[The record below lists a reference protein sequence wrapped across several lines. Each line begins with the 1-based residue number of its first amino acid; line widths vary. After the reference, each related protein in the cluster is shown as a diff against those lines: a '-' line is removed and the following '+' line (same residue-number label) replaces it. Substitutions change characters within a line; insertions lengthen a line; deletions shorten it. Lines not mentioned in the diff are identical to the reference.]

1 MSSNCSGN
9 SKSGDVPSLWGRL
22 FHYLRPY
29 WHWAVLS
36 LLLTL
41 LVTGLSLMPPKLM
54 QLLLDEAIPRKNMK
68 LLWQLSALLL
78 GVYLVNTVISFA
90 RTYLMSW
97 LGQKVLYDMRSE
109 LYQHLQRLSLSFY
122 DTHRTGQLMSRI
134 TGDVGMLEGF
144 LIHSI
149 PQFFVDLLTLFGIG
163 FVLFQTNWK
172 LALISLAPT
181 PFLFFMTVKYKDF
194 ILPVYRRLRYAWGDL
209 TSFLSDTLGGIRVV
223 KVFNQEEH
231 EVKRFRIK
239 NERILKGSLQG
250 VLIWSIFFP
259 TMGLISTISLVAVWF
274 IGGKQVMEGTLS
286 LGVLTMFT
294 LYLQRFYMPVQNL
307 AQLNDVI
314 QRTKASAERV
324 FEILDTQP
332 DIQNAPEAIV
342 PEEIKGH
349 ILLENV
355 KFSYPGSNEPSLKG
369 INLEIRPGEMVGIV
383 GRSGA
388 GKSTLVALIPRFYD
402 PTEGCIKLDGIDL
415 RKIDIFSLRANIG
428 MVLQEPYLFHG
439 TIKENIAY
447 GKPDSDMLGIIR
459 AAKAANAHQFI
470 MEFPEAYDSYVGER
484 GMKLSGGQRQR
495 ISIARALL
503 RDPKILILDEATSSV
518 DSESEYAIQKAL
530 ERLLQGRTTI
540 AIAHRLSTLRKAHK
554 LIVLENGEIVEEGT
568 HEELME
574 KENGIYRRFVE
585 IQMRMSE
592 TLSTASD
599 GNGNGHKNELAHTA
613 SSSQKARGD
622 NKSCLTNG
630 NLNLT

>member
-1 MSSNCSGN
+1 MGSNSSSD
-9 SKSGDVPSLWGRL
+9 SQSLWGRL
-22 FHYLRPY
+22 FRYLRPY
-29 WHWAVLS
+29 WYWALLS
-36 LLLTL
+36 LVLTL
-41 LVTGLSLMPPKLM
+41 LVTGLSLLPPKLM
-54 QLLLDEAIPRKNMK
+54 QLLLDKAIPQKNMS
-68 LLWQLSALLL
+68 LLWHLCGLLL
-78 GVYLVNTVISFA
+78 GVYLITAVISFI

-109 LYQHLQRLSLSFY
+109 LYHHLQRLSLSFY
-122 DTHRTGQLMSRI
+122 DHHRTGQLMSRI

-163 FVLFQTNWK
+163 FVLFQTDTK
-172 LALISLAPT
+172 LALIALAPS
-181 PFLFFMTVKYKDF
+181 PLLFVMTVKYKDF
-194 ILPVYRRLRYAWGDL
+194 VLPVYRRLRYAWGDL

-231 EVKRFRIK
+231 EVHRFRLK
-239 NERILKGSLQG
+239 NQRILQTSLQS
-250 VLIWSIFFP
+250 VLIWSTFFP
-259 TMGLISTISLVAVWF
+259 TMGLVSTISLVAVWF
-274 IGGKQVMEGTLS
+274 VGGKAVMEGTLS

-307 AQLNDVI
+307 AHLNDVI

-332 DIQNAPEAIV
+332 DITNAPDAVV
-342 PEEIKGH
+342 PETVEGHLRLKG
-349 ILLENV
+349 V
-355 KFSYPGSNEPSLKG
+355 QFAYPGNSEPVLKG
-369 INLEIRPGEMVGIV
+369 IDLEIRPGEMIGIV

-388 GKSTLVALIPRFYD
+388 GKSTLAALIPRFYD
-402 PTEGCIKLDGIDL
+402 PTAGSIELDGIDL
-415 RKIDIFSLRANIG
+415 RKIDLHTLRKHIG

-447 GKPDSDMLGIIR
+447 GKPEANMLEIIR

-470 MEFPEAYDSYVGER
+470 MEFPDAYDAYVGER
-484 GMKLSGGQRQR
+484 GTKLSGGQRQR

-503 RDPKILILDEATSSV
+503 RDPKILILDEATSAV
-518 DSESEYAIQKAL
+518 DSESEYAIQQAL

-540 AIAHRLSTLRKAHK
+540 AIAHRLSTLRKANK
-554 LIVLENGEIVEEGT
+554 LIVLESGEIVEQGT

-574 KENGIYRRFVE
+574 KEDGIYRRLVE

-592 TLSTASD
+592 TLNFTPVL
-599 GNGNGHKNELAHTA
+599 NGNGQQPPT
-613 SSSQKARGD
+613 GG
-622 NKSCLTNG
+622 NG
-630 NLNLT
+630 RHVATVGSRT

>member
-1 MSSNCSGN
+1 MSSNCSDN

-22 FHYLRPY
+22 FRYLRPY
-29 WHWAVLS
+29 WHWAILS
-36 LLLTL
+36 LMLTL
-41 LVTGLSLMPPKLM
+41 LVTGLSLIPPKLM
-54 QLLLDEAIPRKNMK
+54 QLLLDDAIPRKSMK
-68 LLWQLSALLL
+68 LLWQLSLLL
-78 GVYLVNTVISFA
+78 LIVYLVTTVFSFV

-149 PQFFVDLLTLFGIG
+149 PQFFIDLLTLFGIG
-163 FVLFQTNWK
+163 FVLFQTNWE
-172 LALISLAPT
+172 LALIALAPT
-181 PFLFFMTVKYKDF
+181 PLLFIMTSKYKDF
-194 ILPVYRRLRYAWGDL
+194 ILPIYRRLRYAWGDL

-231 EVKRFRIK
+231 EVQRFRIK
-239 NERILKGSLQG
+239 NQRILKGSLQG
-250 VLIWSIFFP
+250 VLIWSAFFP

-307 AQLNDVI
+307 AQLSDVI

-332 DIQNAPEAIV
+332 DIRNAPDAIV

-349 ILLENV
+349 IVLENV
-355 KFSYPGSNEPSLKG
+355 KFAYPGSNEPSLKG
-369 INLEIRPGEMVGIV
+369 INLEIRPGEMLGIV
-383 GRSGA
+383 GKSGS
-388 GKSTLVALIPRFYD
+388 GKSTLAALIPRFYD
-402 PTEGCIKLDGIDL
+402 PTEGQIKLDGIDL
-415 RKIDIFSLRANIG
+415 RKIDLASLRANIG

-439 TIKENIAY
+439 TVKENIAY
-447 GKPDSDMLGIIR
+447 GKPDADMLEIIR

-470 MEFPEAYDSYVGER
+470 MEFPDAYDAYVGER

-503 RDPKILILDEATSSV
+503 RDPKILILDEATSAV
-518 DSESEYAIQKAL
+518 DSESEYAIQQAL

-540 AIAHRLSTLRKAHK
+540 AIAHRLSTLRKAQK
-554 LIVLENGEIVEEGT
+554 LIVLENGEIAEEGT
-568 HEELME
+568 HEELMA
-574 KENGIYRRFVE
+574 KEEGIYKRFVE

-592 TLSTASD
+592 TLSTVS
-599 GNGNGHKNELAHTA
+599 GRNGNRHK
-613 SSSQKARGD
+613 SQT
-622 NKSCLTNG
+622 SHSLQV
-630 NLNLT
+630 

>member
-1 MSSNCSGN
+1 LKGGEFVVSGN
-9 SKSGDVPSLWGRL
+9 SSGSGDRSGDSQSLWRRL
-22 FHYLRPY
+22 FRYLRPY
-29 WHWAVLS
+29 WHWAILS
-36 LLLTL
+36 LVLTL
-41 LVTGLSLMPPKLM
+41 LVTGLSLLPPKLM
-54 QLLLDEAIPRKNMK
+54 QLLLDKAIPQKNMK

-109 LYQHLQRLSLSFY
+109 LYEHLQRLSLSFY

-163 FVLFQTNWK
+163 FVLFQTNLK
-172 LALISLAPT
+172 LALIALAPT
-181 PFLFFMTVKYKDF
+181 PLLFVMTVKYKDF

-231 EVKRFRIK
+231 EVHRFRTK

-250 VLIWSIFFP
+250 VLIWSTFFP
-259 TMGLISTISLVAVWF
+259 TMGLIGTISLVAVWF
-274 IGGKQVMEGTLS
+274 VGGKQVMEGTLS

-314 QRTKASAERV
+314 QRMKASAERV

-332 DIQNAPEAIV
+332 DIKNDPEAIV
-342 PEEIKGH
+342 PKEVKGH
-349 ILLENV
+349 IVFENV
-355 KFSYPGSNEPSLKG
+355 KFAYPGSGELVLKG

-388 GKSTLVALIPRFYD
+388 GKSTLAALIPRFYD
-402 PTEGCIKLDGIDL
+402 PTEGSIKLDGIDL
-415 RKIDIFSLRANIG
+415 RKIDLAALRSNIG

-447 GKPDSDMLGIIR
+447 GKPDADMLDIIR

-470 MEFPEAYDSYVGER
+470 MEFPDAYDSYVGER

-503 RDPKILILDEATSSV
+503 RDPKILILDEATSAV
-518 DSESEYAIQKAL
+518 DSESEYAIQQAL

-540 AIAHRLSTLRKAHK
+540 AIAHRLSTLRKADK

-568 HEELME
+568 HEELMA
-574 KENGIYRRFVE
+574 KEDGIYRRLVE

-592 TLSTASD
+592 TLSAAD
-599 GNGNGHKNELAHTA
+599 FNGGNGHKH
-613 SSSQKARGD
+613 
-622 NKSCLTNG
+622 KSPVESKPK
-630 NLNLT
+630 

>member
-1 MSSNCSGN
+1 
-9 SKSGDVPSLWGRL
+9 
-22 FHYLRPY
+22 
-29 WHWAVLS
+29 
-36 LLLTL
+36 
-41 LVTGLSLMPPKLM
+41 
-54 QLLLDEAIPRKNMK
+54 
-68 LLWQLSALLL
+68 
-78 GVYLVNTVISFA
+78 
-90 RTYLMSW
+90 MSW

-149 PQFFVDLLTLFGIG
+149 PQFFVDMLTLFGIG
-163 FVLFQTNWK
+163 FVLFQTNLE
-172 LALISLAPT
+172 LALIALAPT
-181 PFLFFMTVKYKDF
+181 PLLFVMTVKYKDF

-231 EVKRFRIK
+231 EVYRFRAK

-250 VLIWSIFFP
+250 VLIWSTFFP

-274 IGGKQVMEGTLS
+274 VGGKQVMEGTLS

-332 DIQNAPEAIV
+332 DIQNDPDAIV
-342 PEEIKGH
+342 PKEVDGH
-349 ILLENV
+349 IEFENV
-355 KFSYPGSNEPSLKG
+355 KFAYPGNGELVIRG

-388 GKSTLVALIPRFYD
+388 GKSTLAALIPRFYD
-402 PTEGCIKLDGIDL
+402 PIEGSIRLDGIDL
-415 RKIDIFSLRANIG
+415 RKIDLIALRSNIG

-447 GKPDSDMLGIIR
+447 GKPDADMLDIIR

-470 MEFPEAYDSYVGER
+470 MEFPDAYDAYVGER

-503 RDPKILILDEATSSV
+503 RDPKILILDEATSAV
-518 DSESEYAIQKAL
+518 DSESEYAIQQAL

-540 AIAHRLSTLRKAHK
+540 AIAHRLSTLRKADK

-574 KENGIYRRFVE
+574 REEGIYRRLVE

-592 TLSTASD
+592 TLSAAD
-599 GNGNGHKNELAHTA
+599 FNGGNGHKH
-613 SSSQKARGD
+613 
-622 NKSCLTNG
+622 KSPVESKTR
-630 NLNLT
+630 

>member
-1 MSSNCSGN
+1 MGSNSSGGSNCS
-9 SKSGDVPSLWGRL
+9 SGGGSQSLWRRL
-22 FHYLRPY
+22 FRYLRPY
-29 WHWAVLS
+29 WHWAILS
-36 LLLTL
+36 LILTL
-41 LVTGLSLMPPKLM
+41 LVTGLSLFPPKLM
-54 QLLLDEAIPRKNMK
+54 QLLLDKAIPQKNLK

-78 GVYLVNTVISFA
+78 GVYLVNTVIGFA

-144 LIHSI
+144 LIHSV

-172 LALISLAPT
+172 LALIALAPT
-181 PFLFFMTVKYKDF
+181 PILFVMTVKYKDF
-194 ILPVYRRLRYAWGDL
+194 VLPVYRRLRYAWGDL

-231 EVKRFRIK
+231 EVLRFRVK
-239 NERILKGSLQG
+239 NERILRGSLQG
-250 VLIWSIFFP
+250 VLIWSTFFP

-274 IGGKQVMEGTLS
+274 VGGKQVMEGTLS

-332 DIQNAPEAIV
+332 DIQNAPDAIV
-342 PEEIKGH
+342 PEKIEGH
-349 ILLENV
+349 ISLENV
-355 KFSYPGSNEPSLKG
+355 KFAYPGNGDLVLKG

-402 PTEGCIKLDGIDL
+402 PTEGSIKLDGIDL
-415 RKIDIFSLRANIG
+415 RKIDLATLRANIG

-447 GKPDSDMLGIIR
+447 GRPDADMLDIIK
-459 AAKAANAHQFI
+459 AAKAANAHEFI
-470 MEFPEAYDSYVGER
+470 MEFPDAYDAYVGER

-503 RDPKILILDEATSSV
+503 RDPKILILDEATSAV
-518 DSESEYAIQKAL
+518 DSESEYAIQQAL

-568 HEELME
+568 HEELMA
-574 KENGIYRRFVE
+574 KENGIYRRLVE

-592 TLSTASD
+592 TLSTSPRNGD
-599 GNGNGHKNELAHTA
+599 NGNGHKLQLSVAHEV
-613 SSSQKARGD
+613 K
-622 NKSCLTNG
+622 
-630 NLNLT
+630 

>member
-1 MSSNCSGN
+1 MSSNCSSN
-9 SKSGDVPSLWGRL
+9 CSSSNSGDVPSLWGRL
-22 FHYLRPY
+22 FCYLRPY
-29 WHWAVLS
+29 WHWAILS
-36 LLLTL
+36 LVLTL
-41 LVTGLSLMPPKLM
+41 LVTGLSLIPPKLM
-54 QLLLDEAIPRKNMK
+54 QLLLDDAIPRKSMK
-68 LLWQLSALLL
+68 LLWQLSLLL
-78 GVYLVNTVISFA
+78 LVVYLVTTIVSFI

-109 LYQHLQRLSLSFY
+109 LYRHLQRLSLSFY

-163 FVLFQTNWK
+163 FVLFQTDWK

-181 PFLFFMTVKYKDF
+181 PLLFFMTVKYKDF
-194 ILPVYRRLRYAWGDL
+194 ILPIYRRLRYAWGDL
-209 TSFLSDTLGGIRVV
+209 TSFLSDTLGGIKVV

-231 EVKRFRIK
+231 ETQRFRIK
-239 NERILKGSLQG
+239 NERILRGSLQS
-250 VLIWSIFFP
+250 VLVWSIFFP

-274 IGGKQVMEGTLS
+274 VGGKQVMEGTLS

-307 AQLNDVI
+307 AQMNDVI

-332 DIQNAPEAIV
+332 DIQNAPDAIV

-349 ILLENV
+349 ILMENV
-355 KFSYPGSNEPSLKG
+355 KFAYPGSNDLSLKG

-402 PTEGCIKLDGIDL
+402 PTEGQIKLDGIDL
-415 RKIDIFSLRANIG
+415 RKIDLASLRANIG

-439 TIKENIAY
+439 TVKENIAY
-447 GKPDSDMLGIIR
+447 GKPNADMLEIIR

-470 MEFPEAYDSYVGER
+470 MEFPDAYDTYVGER
-484 GMKLSGGQRQR
+484 GTKLSGGQRQR

-503 RDPKILILDEATSSV
+503 RDPKILVLDEATSAV
-518 DSESEYAIQKAL
+518 DSESEYAIQQAL

-540 AIAHRLSTLRKAHK
+540 AIAHRLSTLRKANK

-568 HEELME
+568 HEELMA
-574 KENGIYRRFVE
+574 KEDGIYRRFVE
-585 IQMRMSE
+585 IQMSMSE
-592 TLSTASD
+592 TLSISNPNGGNNKEQMKHAASV
-599 GNGNGHKNELAHTA
+599 GN
-613 SSSQKARGD
+613 R
-622 NKSCLTNG
+622 
-630 NLNLT
+630 